1 MKAVEAAF
9 NQENAL
15 AGAFSVIV
23 QLHRLIVY
31 STNCVSLCLP
41 SATAAAAAAMTVA
54 WCLDTG
60 ENTGTGNSVYLMFI
74 TNNHASQTFFCLK
87 SSLKWITELYVSFG
101 GKGDVVYF
109 SPTDYVLYF
118 YEGRPI
124 S

>member
-1 MKAVEAAF
+1 
-9 NQENAL
+9 
-15 AGAFSVIV
+15 
-23 QLHRLIVY
+23 
-31 STNCVSLCLP
+31 
-41 SATAAAAAAMTVA
+41 MTVA
-54 WCLDTG
+54 WWLDTG

-101 GKGDVVYF
+101 WKGDVVYF

>member
-1 MKAVEAAF
+1 MKPS
-9 NQENAL
+9 END
-15 AGAFSVIV
+15 
-23 QLHRLIVY
+23 
-31 STNCVSLCLP
+31 CVSLCLP

-54 WCLDTG
+54 WCRDTG

-87 SSLKWITELYVSFG
+87 SSLKWISDLYVWSG
-101 GKGDVVYF
+101 LVWSGWKGDVVCF
-109 SPTDYVLYF
+109 SPADYTLYF